1 MLQYWFK
8 ILDVATGREKTLQQC
23 ASHNY
28 TISYYSYGYNV
39 ANRYVHLTSSQLNIS
54 CSM

>member
-23 ASHNY
+23 TSHNY
-28 TISYYSYGYNV
+28 SIPSYYSYGYNV
-39 ANRYVHLTSSQLNIS
+39 ANWYMFT
-54 CSM
+54 